1 MHWPG
6 GFTVAP
12 LADTDLDLA
21 LGQLLRTDSSP

>member
-6 GFTVAP
+6 GFTAAP
-12 LADTDLDLA
+12 LVDTDLDTA

>member
-12 LADTDLDLA
+12 LADTDLGLA